1 MSNEVFI
8 LLLVLVFLTVLIFL
22 YQIRIGS
29 KNVEIKRLTRLNES
43 RYRDLANLLPQLVVE
58 LDNNGIFTYVNRAGL
73 EILGLSKYELKNSIY
88 LIDHIHP
95 SDRDRFMEEWLY
107 LMEGGLKKGQEFRIV
122 SKEGKILT
130 VYCFLKKI
138 DGQIEKQSGMR
149 GFIIDVTEQ
158 KELERKVISSVL
170 ETEDRERRRYSEDLH
185 DGLGPLLSTIKLYL
199 NQISIHGNFSIEDRQ
214 LLEFMSELLNESIVT
229 TRNLANNMLPGS
241 VIDNGLIPAL
251 NSFVQHLKVTGVFII
266 NFESNIKDRM
276 DHFLEINL
284 YRISIELINNTIKYA
299 NASEINLTINKNN
312 SIVELDYSDN
322 GVGFEMV
329 EVKRGLG
336 LGNIKSRVESMKGLM
351 QYQSKI
357 NQGVAVHI
365 EIELNNRIEI

>member
-1 MSNEVFI
+1 
-8 LLLVLVFLTVLIFL
+8 
-22 YQIRIGS
+22 
-29 KNVEIKRLTRLNES
+29 
-43 RYRDLANLLPQLVVE
+43 
-58 LDNNGIFTYVNRAGL
+58 
-73 EILGLSKYELKNSIY
+73 
-88 LIDHIHP
+88 
-95 SDRDRFMEEWLY
+95 
-107 LMEGGLKKGQEFRIV
+107 
-122 SKEGKILT
+122 
-130 VYCFLKKI
+130 
-138 DGQIEKQSGMR
+138 
-149 GFIIDVTEQ
+149 
-158 KELERKVISSVL
+158 
-170 ETEDRERRRYSEDLH
+170 
-185 DGLGPLLSTIKLYL
+185 
-199 NQISIHGNFSIEDRQ
+199 
-214 LLEFMSELLNESIVT
+214 
-229 TRNLANNMLPGS
+229 
-241 VIDNGLIPAL
+241 
-251 NSFVQHLKVTGVFII
+251 
-266 NFESNIKDRM
+266 M